1 MSPLTSFIAA
11 GPASAG
17 GLSASAVSS
26 STVFSST
33 VFSSTG
39 NIVIGLLVLAW
50 LISSQLRRKPLN
62 ARTRLGLI
70 LAVVGLAETWN
81 FAQHTH
87 LTGRDVTL
95 TGLSIVIGLGL
106 AVARAWT
113 VRVWAGQGNAWQQ
126 GTWVTALLWVAGLG
140 QHLLLD
146 TLVVSGLGSASLLL
160 YFGVV
165 IFAQR
170 LVVLSRAR
178 SRGLVPV
185 SPVPVR

>member
-1 MSPLTSFIAA
+1 MPPLTSFIAA
-11 GPASAG
+11 GPAPAG
-17 GLSASAVSS
+17 GLSSSGLS
-26 STVFSST
+26 ST
-33 VFSSTG
+33 TG

-50 LISSQLRRKPLN
+50 LIAGQLRKRPLT
-62 ARTRLGLI
+62 AKTRLGLI
-70 LAVVGLAETWN
+70 LAVVGLVETWN

-87 LTGRDVTL
+87 LTGRDIAL

-113 VRVWAGQGNAWQQ
+113 VRVWAEQGNGWQQ

-140 QHLLLD
+140 QHLLLG

-178 SRGLVPV
+178 ARGLVPAEAAA
-185 SPVPVR
+185 VR